1 MSFPCLAQ
9 SVLDYLF
16 ANDIFVYKLRIISC
30 SRIME
35 VASETPSVSRPTV
48 IHNATVYRNRQ
59 KSNLIMI
66 ELQKQ
71 REQGT
76 FCDVLLEAGGL
87 QYWAHSC
94 VLAAHSKKLG
104 SAVENGKAKFGAKGV
119 IKMKLPTSN
128 SLLVES
134 LIKYMYDSHMSI
146 TTENVEDMI
155 QLAIKLEMDDV
166 KQCCALHLCRTMTAN
181 NWANVKKTGEKYKL
195 EDAIKGIQE
204 YCSKNF
210 CDVVHDYDFLNLDL
224 NLLELII
231 KGANDNNV
239 PRVELHLLY
248 GILKWTCHD
257 MEKRKEHYEKLT
269 EILNLKLLTTDKCL
283 ALFEEETI
291 KNSNLINDQVTTNL
305 LEKITQALEEKV
317 ANERAFKRGAE
328 EAGTYDDDDDYEPER
343 KRAPKKKAGHV
354 MESDYHRTSKILHT

>member
-1 MSFPCLAQ
+1 
-9 SVLDYLF
+9 
-16 ANDIFVYKLRIISC
+16 
-30 SRIME
+30 ME
-35 VASETPSVSRPTV
+35 VASEATSEPRPPTV

-59 KSNLIMI
+59 KSGLIMI

-146 TTENVEDMI
+146 TSENVEDMI

-166 KQCCALHLCRTMTAN
+166 KQCCTLHLCRTMTAN
-181 NWANVKKTGEKYKL
+181 NWAHVKKTGEKYQL

-224 NLLELII
+224 NS
-231 KGANDNNV
+231 
-239 PRVELHLLY
+239 
-248 GILKWTCHD
+248 T
-257 MEKRKEHYEKLT
+257 
-269 EILNLKLLTTDKCL
+269 
-283 ALFEEETI
+283 
-291 KNSNLINDQVTTNL
+291 
-305 LEKITQALEEKV
+305 
-317 ANERAFKRGAE
+317 
-328 EAGTYDDDDDYEPER
+328 
-343 KRAPKKKAGHV
+343 
-354 MESDYHRTSKILHT
+354 